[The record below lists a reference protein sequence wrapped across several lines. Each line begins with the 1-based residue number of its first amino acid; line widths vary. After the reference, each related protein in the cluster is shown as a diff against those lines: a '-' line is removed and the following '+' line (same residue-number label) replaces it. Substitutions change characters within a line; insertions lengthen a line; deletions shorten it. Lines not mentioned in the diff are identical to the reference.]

1 MAAAP
6 AAVPDDDTPVLF
18 ASHVPAGGLTVG
30 MQAVAALLDEE
41 EAPGAASSRSG
52 RKRNRASM
60 GEVQIQLAL
69 ASCDQAP
76 SQRRRAEPAAAP
88 AAPPPA
94 ADDATGEDPEPPFRC
109 PCGDAL
115 KAPLRGLLSARLAS
129 ARDGSLLT
137 EAEAAELAS
146 GAMAV
151 RLLRAGGEGEAA
163 AALEADPRRS
173 RALSRALY
181 QDAVSWALYSA
192 EWADALA
199 AHLRSRGCRSVLE
212 VAAGA
217 GVLAAPMRRR
227 GLAWRTTDA
236 APSRVGL
243 PAGLEPEACDA
254 AAALAPFGVDA
265 VFWAWWP
272 RGDEG
277 DAALAEECARLGL
290 PALFVGEPKGGC
302 TGSDAVWE
310 RAGAPRPLSSEAEG
324 LGGVDVPRWPGVRDR
339 TWHVGRRGAR
349 AALPLAA
356 GIEYCECS

>member
-1 MAAAP
+1 MKNGDDRRVVEA
-6 AAVPDDDTPVLF
+6 PDDDTPVLF

-41 EAPGAASSRSG
+41 EAPGAASSRLG

-181 QDAVSWALYSA
+181 QDAVSWALYST
-192 EWADALA
+192 EEA
-199 AHLRSRGCRSVLE
+199 A
-212 VAAGA
+212 
-217 GVLAAPMRRR
+217 
-227 GLAWRTTDA
+227 
-236 APSRVGL
+236 
-243 PAGLEPEACDA
+243 
-254 AAALAPFGVDA
+254 
-265 VFWAWWP
+265 
-272 RGDEG
+272 
-277 DAALAEECARLGL
+277 
-290 PALFVGEPKGGC
+290 
-302 TGSDAVWE
+302 
-310 RAGAPRPLSSEAEG
+310 
-324 LGGVDVPRWPGVRDR
+324 
-339 TWHVGRRGAR
+339 
-349 AALPLAA
+349 
-356 GIEYCECS
+356 